1 MLPVP
6 ARVRACLIRSVVGVV
21 EFVEVVGVV
30 GVVVVDLTL
39 ILLAGVALLVR

>member
-21 EFVEVVGVV
+21 GFVEVV